1 VPQLS
6 HGLLRS
12 GQRCSFLPGGRWF
25 PAEAVTAPVAQFL
38 DVILYS
44 REQLLKEYEAL
55 PYKDGAQDQARPC
68 LAGPALAWLPACLP
82 ACLPRPALAWLPAC
96 LPARGCPPTWRPPGS
111 STAAGLPAALPLA
124 GRC

>member
-1 VPQLS
+1 MLQLS

-12 GQRCSFLPGGRWF
+12 GQRCPFLPGGRWF

-55 PYKDGAQDQARPC
+55 PYKDGAQDQVHGADLPGWAC
-68 LAGPALAWLPACLP
+68 LGLAACLP
-82 ACLPRPALAWLPAC
+82 ACLP
-96 LPARGCPPTWRPPGS
+96 
-111 STAAGLPAALPLA
+111 GLPA
-124 GRC
+124 